1 MSEPR
6 DAPVLPPLYLI
17 ADRATCAPRNLEDV
31 LAEALDAGVRLVQ
44 LREKHLEMREL
55 RRLAAR
61 LQRRASNYEA
71 RLLVNTHA
79 GLARDIGAAGVHL
92 PSLGPDA
99 WSVRRQYGNHLLIG
113 RSTHNKK
120 ECGEADGADFVTF
133 SPIYSPNSKP
143 GYGPGAGPRA
153 LRRIADCS
161 SLPVYALGG
170 ITPGRVGAC
179 KRNGAAGIAVMSGI
193 LAAGHVGSA
202 ARAYIE
208 AWASA
213 PGPRH
218 PHLS

>member
-1 MSEPR
+1 MNEPE
-6 DAPVLPPLYLI
+6 DVQSLPPVYLI

-55 RRLAAR
+55 RHLAAR
-61 LQRRASNYEA
+61 LRRRASNYEA
-71 RLLVNTHA
+71 HLLVNTHA

-92 PSLGPDA
+92 PSSGPA
-99 WSVRRQYGNHLLIG
+99 PWTIRRQYGDRMLIG
-113 RSTHNKK
+113 RSTHNRK
-120 ECGEADGADFVTF
+120 ECGEADGANFVTF

-143 GYGPGAGPRA
+143 GYGHGAGPLA
-153 LRRIADCS
+153 LRPVTEGS

-170 ITPGRVGAC
+170 ITPRRVAAC

-202 ARAYIE
+202 ARAYLE

-218 PHLS
+218 PKLS

>member
-6 DAPVLPPLYLI
+6 DVPDLPPLYLI
-17 ADRATCAPRNLEDV
+17 ADRATCAPRKLEDV

-61 LQRRASNYEA
+61 LQRRTSNYEA

-92 PSLGPDA
+92 PSSGPDA

-113 RSTHNKK
+113 RSTHNRT
-120 ECGEADGADFVTF
+120 ECGKAEGADFVTF
-133 SPIYSPNSKP
+133 SPIYSPDSKP
-143 GYGPGAGPRA
+143 GYSPGVGLRA
-153 LRRIADCS
+153 LRRVTDGA

-170 ITPGRVGAC
+170 ITPGRIAAC
-179 KRNGAAGIAVMSGI
+179 KMNGAAGIAVMSGI
-193 LAAGHVGSA
+193 LAARYVSSA
-202 ARAYIE
+202 VRDYLE
-208 AWASA
+208 AWAS
-213 PGPRH
+213 GPRH
-218 PHLS
+218 PQLS

>member
-1 MSEPR
+1 MNEPG
-6 DAPVLPPLYLI
+6 DVLSLPPLYLI

-31 LAEALDAGVRLVQ
+31 FAEALDAGVRLVQ
-44 LREKHLEMREL
+44 LREKHLEMGEL

-92 PSLGPDA
+92 PSSGPA
-99 WSVRRQYGNHLLIG
+99 PCTIRRQCGDQLLIG
-113 RSTHNKK
+113 TSTHNRK

-143 GYGPGAGPRA
+143 GYGPGAGPVA
-153 LRRIADCS
+153 LRPVTEGS

-170 ITPGRVGAC
+170 ITPRRVAAC
-179 KRNGAAGIAVMSGI
+179 KRNGAAGIAVMSGV

-202 ARAYIE
+202 ARAYLE

-218 PHLS
+218 PQLS

>member
-6 DAPVLPPLYLI
+6 DVPGLPPLYLI
-17 ADRATCAPRNLEDV
+17 ADRATCAPRKLEDV

-55 RRLAAR
+55 RQLAAR
-61 LQRRASNYEA
+61 LQRRVSNYEA

-92 PSLGPDA
+92 PSSGPA
-99 WSVRRQYGNHLLIG
+99 PWRIRRQYGDRMLIG
-113 RSTHNKK
+113 RSTHNRK
-120 ECGEADGADFVTF
+120 ECGETDGADFVTF

-143 GYGPGAGPRA
+143 GYGPGAGSVA
-153 LRRIADCS
+153 LRPVTECS

-170 ITPGRVGAC
+170 ITPRRVAAC
-179 KRNGAAGIAVMSGI
+179 KRNGAAGIAVMSGV

-202 ARAYIE
+202 ARAYLE

-218 PHLS
+218 PQLS

>member
-1 MSEPR
+1 MDELGDIPS
-6 DAPVLPPLYLI
+6 LPPLYLI

-31 LAEALDAGVRLVQ
+31 LAEALDAGVRFIQ

-92 PSLGPDA
+92 PSSGPA
-99 WSVRRQYGNHLLIG
+99 VWRIRREYGNQILIG
-113 RSTHNKK
+113 RSTHNRK
-120 ECGEADGADFVTF
+120 EFGEADGADFVTF
-133 SPIYSPNSKP
+133 SPIYGPNSKP
-143 GYGPGAGPRA
+143 GYGPGAGPRT
-153 LRRIADCS
+153 LRRFTEFS

-170 ITPGRVGAC
+170 ITPRRVAVC
-179 KRNGAAGIAVMSGI
+179 KKNGAAGIAVMSGI
-193 LAAGHVGSA
+193 LSARHVRSA
-202 ARAYIE
+202 VCAYLE
-208 AWASA
+208 AWWST

-218 PHLS
+218 PQLS

>member
-1 MSEPR
+1 MNEPE
-6 DAPVLPPLYLI
+6 DVQSLPPVYLI

-55 RRLAAR
+55 RQLAAR
-61 LQRRASNYEA
+61 LQRRVSHYEA

-92 PSLGPDA
+92 PSSGPA
-99 WSVRRQYGNHLLIG
+99 PWRIRRQYGDRMLIG
-113 RSTHNKK
+113 RSTHNRK
-120 ECGEADGADFVTF
+120 ECGEADGANFVTF

-143 GYGPGAGPRA
+143 GYGPGVGPRA
-153 LRRIADCS
+153 LRPVTEGS

-170 ITPGRVGAC
+170 ITPRRVAAC
-179 KRNGAAGIAVMSGI
+179 KRNGAAGIAVMSGV

-202 ARAYIE
+202 ARAYLE

-213 PGPRH
+213 PGPRL
-218 PHLS
+218 PQLS